1 MKKFTAL
8 LLHLAFLAVAVL
20 GLSLMYLNYNYGRGI
35 HLFSDSVYEDSDLF
49 RAQLEKDINRIFDYV
64 NYKDVFETD
73 GQLDYNKKMVG
84 VSYTSGIESQSI
96 TYTLDELIRYGKSLG
111 YYLNSDYEVVRTEV
125 EESHHQEENFVVDWR
140 VYMPSDN
147 YSEPGDAYST
157 LEGLSLEIMT
167 RLGSYLGTYNN
178 LIAQPS
184 NLAFQVCYN
193 RSESDQNMYTNVPD
207 LGPEDICSMGKYCYL
222 DGTTLAPDTNISVL
236 PTNISQVAES
246 SNAYDNN
253 NYYVAIGLDTSYPH
267 EDAYSQG
274 MDSFQNMRVMYVG
287 GIFCILTGA
296 VGMILTLCRL
306 LAGERKAPLNYYDAL
321 STESSV
327 ALTIACCLLAV
338 FLSYRVF
345 SKLLH
350 LVVQVDFW
358 SYTDKLVAAVC
369 IYFLLLWEA
378 ASLMRRYG
386 AKTLWTNSIFKNAR
400 KFLDLYFSQKALTVV
415 VAFVYFCFLG
425 ANIAVIS
432 GIYLSL
438 YHGHGPL
445 KYIISILLAVALA
458 VLDLWGFHY
467 MFHNAWERDMI
478 AEAIRHLSTGDTAYQ
493 IDTDLFSGKERD
505 LADSLNNISHGLAD
519 ALSEQVKSERLKAD
533 LITNVSHDIKTPLTS
548 IINYVDLIKRE
559 HIQDP
564 KIQSYLDVLEQKSQ
578 RLKNLTEDLVEASKA
593 SSGNLKLE
601 ISDLNFTELVQQTNG
616 EFEEKFALRRL
627 ELVTQI
633 PEKRLIIEA
642 DGRRLWRILENLYN
656 NAYKYAMEGSRI
668 YVDLTSSEDMAVFT
682 IKNVSESPL
691 NIDASELTERFVR
704 GDVARTTEGSGLG
717 LSIAKNLTTLQK
729 GTFDIV
735 IDGDLFKVLVA
746 FPLKRPEEPAIPE
759 SAPPSDGGS
768 AS

>member
-8 LLHLAFLAVAVL
+8 LLHLAFVAIAVL

-35 HLFSDSVYEDSDLF
+35 HLFSNSVYEDSDLF
-49 RAQLEKDINRIFDYV
+49 KEQLEKDVSRIFDYV

-84 VSYTSGIESQSI
+84 VSYTSGIETQTM

-125 EESHHQEENFVVDWR
+125 EETPHQEDNFVVDWR

-167 RLGSYLGTYNN
+167 RLGSYLSTYNN

-184 NLAFQVCYN
+184 NLIFQVCYN
-193 RSESDQNMYTNVPD
+193 RSESDQNMYTNAPD
-207 LGPEDICSMGKYCYL
+207 MTPDAIRAMGKYCYV
-222 DGTTLAPDTNISVL
+222 DGTTLGPDTNISVL
-236 PTNISQVAES
+236 PTNISQLAEA
-246 SNAYDNN
+246 SNPYDNN
-253 NYYVAIGLDTSYPH
+253 NYYVAIGLDTTYPH
-267 EDAYSQG
+267 TDAYSEG
-274 MDSFQNMRVMYVG
+274 YDSFQNMRVMYVG
-287 GIFCILTGA
+287 GIFCILSG
-296 VGMILTLCRL
+296 VLGMALTLYRILT
-306 LAGERKAPLNYYDAL
+306 AEKESPLNYYDAL

-327 ALTIACCLLAV
+327 LLTLLGCLLAV

-350 LVVQVDFW
+350 LVVKVDYW
-358 SYTDKLVAAVC
+358 AYTDMLVSAVC
-369 IYFLLLWEA
+369 IYFLLLWET
-378 ASLMRRYG
+378 ASIMRRYG
-386 AKTLWTNSIFKNAR
+386 AKTLWTNSIFKNAK
-400 KFLDLYFSQKALTVV
+400 KFLNLYFSEKRLTMV
-415 VAFVYFCFLG
+415 VAFIYFCFIG
-425 ANIAVIS
+425 ANLVILS
-432 GIYLSL
+432 GVYLSF
-438 YHGHGPL
+438 YHGHGAL
-445 KYIISILLAVALA
+445 KYIVGILLCVVLV

-467 MFHNAWERDMI
+467 MFHSAWEMDKI
-478 AEAIRHLSTGDTAYQ
+478 TEAVDNLSSGDTSYQ
-493 IDTDLFSGKERD
+493 IDTSLFSGKEKD
-505 LADSLNNISHGLAD
+505 LAENLNNISHGMEDVLQ
-519 ALSEQVKSERLKAD
+519 EQVKSERLKAD

-564 KIQSYLDVLEQKSQ
+564 KIQSYLSVLEQKSQ

-593 SSGNLKLE
+593 SSGNVKLE
-601 ISDLNFTELVQQTNG
+601 ISDLNFTELVQQTGG
-616 EFEEKFALRRL
+616 EFEEKFAARRL
-627 ELVTQI
+627 DLVTHI
-633 PEKRLIIEA
+633 PDGRLIIQA

-656 NAYKYAMEGSRI
+656 NACKYAMEGSRV
-668 YVDLTSSEDMAVFT
+668 YVDLKEEDGMAVFT

-717 LSIAKNLTTLQK
+717 LSIAKNLTLLQK
-729 GTFDIV
+729 GTFDII
-735 IDGDLFKVLVA
+735 IDGDLFKALVA
-746 FPLKRPEEPAIPE
+746 FPVKKPEGPQENQEKQPDIPE
-759 SAPPSDGGS
+759 
-768 AS
+768 

>member
-8 LLHLAFLAVAVL
+8 LLHLAFVAVAVL

-49 RAQLEKDINRIFDYV
+49 KEQLEKDINRIFDYV

-84 VSYTSGIESQSI
+84 VSYTSGIETQTM

-125 EESHHQEENFVVDWR
+125 EETPHQEDNFVVDWR

-167 RLGSYLGTYNN
+167 RLGSYLSTYNN

-184 NLAFQVCYN
+184 NLIFQVCYN
-193 RSESDQNMYTNVPD
+193 RSESDQSMYTNAPD
-207 LGPEDICSMGKYCYL
+207 MTPDAIRNMGRYCYV
-222 DGTTLAPDTNISVL
+222 DGTTLGPDTNISVL
-236 PTNISQVAES
+236 PTNISQMAEA
-246 SNAYDNN
+246 SNPYDNN
-253 NYYVAIGLDTSYPH
+253 SYYVAIGLDTSYPH
-267 EDAYSQG
+267 TDAYSEG
-274 MDSFQNMRVMYVG
+274 RDSFQNMRVMYVG
-287 GIFCILTGA
+287 GIFCILSG
-296 VGMILTLCRL
+296 VLGMALTLYRI
-306 LAGERKAPLNYYDAL
+306 LAAEKESPLNYYDAL

-327 ALTIACCLLAV
+327 LLTFLGCLLAV
-338 FLSYRVF
+338 FLSHRVF

-350 LVVQVDFW
+350 LVVKVDYW
-358 SYTDKLVAAVC
+358 NYTDMLVSAVC
-369 IYFLLLWEA
+369 VYFLLLWEA

-386 AKTLWTNSIFKNAR
+386 AKTLWTNSIFKNAK
-400 KFLDLYFSQKALTVV
+400 KFLSLYFSEKRLTLV
-415 VAFVYFCFLG
+415 VAFIYFCFLG
-425 ANIAVIS
+425 VNLLILS
-432 GIYLSL
+432 GVYLSF
-438 YHGHGPL
+438 YHGQGVL
-445 KYIISILLAVALA
+445 KYIVGILLLVLLT

-467 MFHNAWERDMI
+467 MFHNAWEMDQI
-478 AEAIRHLSTGDTAYQ
+478 SEAINNLSGGNTSYQ
-493 IDTDLFSGKERD
+493 IDTSLFSGKEKE
-505 LADSLNNISHGLAD
+505 LADNLNNISHGMEDVLQ
-519 ALSEQVKSERLKAD
+519 EQVKSERLKAD

-564 KIQSYLDVLEQKSQ
+564 KIQSYLEVLEQKSQ

-601 ISDLNFTELVQQTNG
+601 ISDLNFSEMIQQTGG
-616 EFEEKFALRRL
+616 EFEEKLAARRL
-627 ELVTQI
+627 DLVTRL
-633 PEKRLIIEA
+633 PDKKLIIEA

-656 NAYKYAMEGSRI
+656 NACKYAMEGSRV
-668 YVDLTSSEDMAVFT
+668 YVDLTEEDGMAVFT
-682 IKNVSESPL
+682 IKNVSENPL

-717 LSIAKNLTTLQK
+717 LSIAQNLTQLQK
-729 GTFDIV
+729 GTFDII
-735 IDGDLFKVLVA
+735 IDGDLFKVRVA
-746 FPLKRPEEPAIPE
+746 FPVKKPAAIPD
-759 SAPPSDGGS
+759 SQAPEAGS
-768 AS
+768 AE